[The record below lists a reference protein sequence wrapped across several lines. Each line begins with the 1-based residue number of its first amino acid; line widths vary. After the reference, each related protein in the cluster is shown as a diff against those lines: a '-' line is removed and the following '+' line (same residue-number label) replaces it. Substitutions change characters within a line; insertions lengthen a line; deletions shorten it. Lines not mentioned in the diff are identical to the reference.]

1 MNIFDIFSIGKVK
14 QENEDLKHELEQL
27 KKKLDDLGY
36 EEYEQVKA
44 KINEM
49 QKENDALIATK
60 QKDLEILTTTKQ
72 KELNDLDHNI
82 TDNNS
87 TIAKLQEEIISL
99 KQQEEKFK
107 NKLIASKENYLV

>member
-1 MNIFDIFSIGKVK
+1 MP
-14 QENEDLKHELEQL
+14 
-27 KKKLDDLGY
+27 
-36 EEYEQVKA
+36 
-44 KINEM
+44 
-49 QKENDALIATK
+49 TK
-60 QKDLEILTTTKQ
+60 QKDLVILTTTKQ

-107 NKLIASKENYLV
+107 KQLIASKENYLV